1 MQTLV
6 VVGLSHRTASLEM
19 RERFAFEGEAL
30 QEAIEQLRERGVE
43 EVVILSTCNRTE
55 LYACTPYSNLL
66 VDFLHEWEGLPYGTL
81 DQYLYIRRGG
91 EAVEHLFQVAAGLD
105 SQVLGESEI
114 LAQVKQA
121 WEKARSAGAVGVL
134 LNSLFQRAVAVG
146 KRVRTETALGR
157 QVVSVAS
164 LALRAALQHKPDITN
179 ATILV
184 IGTGTMGRRV
194 LKELSEFGP
203 KALYILS
210 HTFSYATALAN
221 DTGAIPMA
229 LGALQQ
235 VLVDADIIFT
245 ATTAPHP
252 ILDVTCLSPLSEQRS
267 ARPLVILDLG
277 VPRNTD
283 PAVRLL
289 PFVTLYDIEDL
300 KAISDAHY
308 EARVKEVPA
317 ALRIIKEEV
326 DDYLTWWQTR
336 GVAPLIA
343 ALQERAEQI
352 RRQQLEWALPKIGD
366 LDERQQRIIE
376 QMTARIVK
384 QILHQPISE
393 LRNLLDE
400 EEALL
405 LFARLFGLEQQQS
418 CVSSGSTVEEE
429 PCRSAT

>member
-6 VVGLSHRTASLEM
+6 VVGLSHRTASLET

-30 QEAIEQLRERGVE
+30 REAIERLRERGVDE
-43 EVVILSTCNRTE
+43 AVILSTCNRTE
-55 LYACTPYSNLL
+55 IYACTPYENLL
-66 VDFLHEWEGLPYGTL
+66 VDFLHEWEGLPSGAL
-81 DQYLYIRRGG
+81 DDYLYIKRGD
-91 EAVEHLFQVAAGLD
+91 AVVDHLFRVAAGLD

-121 WEKARSAGAVGVL
+121 WEKARSAGSVGVL

-146 KRVRTETALGR
+146 KRVRAETALGR
-157 QVVSVAS
+157 QVVSLGS
-164 LALRAALQHKPDITN
+164 LAVRAALQQKPDIQN
-179 ATILV
+179 AVIIV

-194 LKELSEFGP
+194 VKDIAEFGP

-210 HTFSYATALAN
+210 HTFSYAAALAS
-221 DTGAIPMA
+221 DTGATPLA

-235 VLVDADIIFT
+235 VLSEADIIFT

-252 ILDVTCLSPLSEQRS
+252 ILDVTCLSPLEDIR
-267 ARPLVILDLG
+267 ANRPLVILDLG

-289 PFVTLYDIEDL
+289 PFVRLYDLEDL
-300 KAISDAHY
+300 KAVCDANY
-308 EARVKEVPA
+308 EARVREVPA
-317 ALRIIKEEV
+317 ALRIIEQEI

-336 GVAPLIA
+336 GAAPLIA
-343 ALQERAEQI
+343 ALQERAEQV
-352 RRQQLEWALPKIGD
+352 RRQQLEWAMNKLGD
-366 LDERQQRIIE
+366 LDEHQRRVIE
-376 QMTARIVK
+376 QMSNRIVK

-400 EEALL
+400 DGALP
-405 LFARLFGLEQQQS
+405 LFARLFGLEKQEPA
-418 CVSSGSTVEEE
+418 CPAGAVLEEE
-429 PCRSAT
+429 A